1 MLSEILARQVEIRD
15 AAARHRVRSLALF
28 GSAAEGD
35 FEAGRSDL
43 DFLVEFQPMPVREYA
58 DHYFGL
64 MEELERLLQAPIDLV
79 EAQPLTNPYFRMS
92 VEQTKRVLYEA
103 A

>member
-1 MLSEILARQVEIRD
+1 MLGEILARQAEVRE
-15 AAARHRVRSLALF
+15 AAAKHRVRSLALF
-28 GSAAEGD
+28 GSAAGGT
-35 FEAGRSDL
+35 FQAGQSDL

-64 MEELERLLQAPIDLV
+64 MEDLERIFQAPIDLV
-79 EAQPLTNPYFRMS
+79 ESPPLKNPYFRQS

>member
-1 MLSEILARQVEIRD
+1 MLNEILAREAEIREM
-15 AAARHRVRSLALF
+15 AARHKVRSLALF
-28 GSAAEGD
+28 GSAAAGD
-35 FEAGRSDL
+35 FVQGTSDL
-43 DFLVEFQPMPVREYA
+43 DFLVEFQAMPVREYA

-64 MEELERLLQAPIDLV
+64 MEDLERLFRAPIDLV
-79 EAQPLTNPYFRMS
+79 EARPLKNPYFRQS